1 MTDLNLELPEQVLL
15 PQDEVVEQVSVV
27 ATVTFSDVAVK
38 NDGTFV
44 ITVAGNRCHVTK
56 DYNPA
61 LYQAVRDYLED
72 GGLSTEYAEDI
83 VVQSDPALLARLWIE
98 ASLKTSETLVS
109 EYRDARDLG
118 GALPVTAKQFS
129 ELLTWRQ
136 GVREWPQVAGYPIE
150 ATRPDVPAWIQTVL
164 TDGE

>member
-1 MTDLNLELPEQVLL
+1 MTDLVLDPIDKTLESVDTTPE
-15 PQDEVVEQVSVV
+15 PVVITFTDV
-27 ATVTFSDVAVK
+27 ATK
-38 NDGTFV
+38 KDGSFV
-44 ITVAGNRCHVTK
+44 ITLTGNRCHVTP
-56 DYNPA
+56 DYNPT
-61 LYQAVRDYLED
+61 LYQAVRDYLDD

-83 VVQSDPALLARLWIE
+83 VVQSDPSLLARLWIE
-98 ASLKTSETLVS
+98 ASLKVSETLVS

-136 GVREWPQVAGYPIE
+136 AVREWPQVDGYPIE
-150 ATRPDVPAWIQTVL
+150 ASRPDIPAWIQTVL